1 MKVTTVED
9 DKERERKNKEIQRAK
24 HQKDR
29 QMEDE
34 GSRRRQ
40 RKRESKNE
48 QGDVRKREEMKTE
61 RRQKNWAVV
70 VAQLAEQSLLI
81 PDDLGLNPVIGNVY

>member
-1 MKVTTVED
+1 
-9 DKERERKNKEIQRAK
+9 
-24 HQKDR
+24 
-29 QMEDE
+29 MEDE

-70 VAQLAEQSLLI
+70 V
-81 PDDLGLNPVIGNVY
+81 VIGNVY